1 MRFAFMLFLVF
12 VFAACSSEGYAPC
25 GPACPATSVCM
36 DADGLGTWECY
47 VDTEPA
53 ALACNEDSHCP
64 TDGACS
70 NQACLRHCGCIEDAA
85 CPETHLCVTEDQGC
99 GLCLPASDFACGSDS
114 DCAWVVDLRQCCAC
128 PKARSVLVRD
138 GDPCLVDSPFTGE
151 VPADCRPD
159 CTQVDHCWPC
169 PPGADQVNCTA
180 SGICRQGS

>member
-1 MRFAFMLFLVF
+1 MRFAFMLFLVL
-12 VFAACSSEGYAPC
+12 VFAACSSEGFEPC

-36 DADGLGTWECY
+36 DADGLGAWECY
-47 VDTEPA
+47 VDTEPPI
-53 ALACNEDSHCP
+53 LACNEDSHCP
-64 TDGACS
+64 TDGACN

-85 CPETHLCVTEDQGC
+85 CPENNLCVTEDQGC

-128 PKARSVLVRD
+128 PKARSVLVKD

-151 VPADCRPD
+151 VPTDCRPD

-169 PPGADQVNCTA
+169 PIGPNQVNCSA
-180 SGICRQGS
+180 SGICRQGN